1 MKKVLFPVCLFFSS
15 ALLPPAVF
23 AAITLESTNQP
34 PSELFALILGGA
46 GIFLVGIHFA
56 GDYLQQMTSG
66 TVREIVTRVARNR
79 VGMFLW
85 GGFLGFF
92 TQSGKATA
100 FILSDF
106 VQADL
111 IKPRQAAPM
120 VYWGNAGSS
129 LIAFVSMLSVKIFA
143 LMLLGVTAF
152 GLTFHYPRRLVQGY
166 GAMFGLGMIMFGL
179 FLVKNGVAGFAAMEE
194 VSNLVHFIRGNYL
207 LCFLVGLVL
216 TLVVQSNIAIMLI
229 TIAMA
234 AAGLFGLEEA
244 AMGMFGAQAGTGILT
259 WVFSYHS
266 KGSARQ
272 VVITQIS
279 FDVIATLVFVG
290 LFYLERWFDLPLV
303 LTLARTVSDGISG
316 QAITT
321 ALAFQFG
328 AAAILVL
335 MRGPVFTWIEEKFPP
350 SATEVLSETRFL
362 RKNAADSPE
371 TGLLLVEREQSR
383 LLERLPLYIDAV
395 REEPAGN
402 RESPATYHAAFVE
415 ISKKINSTLG
425 EISRLGLNTA
435 TSDELIR
442 VTKMQEQLRR
452 FEDIV
457 YQLATEMSR
466 RDISPKARELG
477 NVIMESADFIMLTAI
492 DAIQSLEQSEL
503 DTLETLTQDRSELM
517 KKMRHN
523 YFNSEKELSEADR
536 NFVLDI
542 TILFENVVQTLA
554 RYGVLLKS
562 SLYAAES
569 TPSS

>member
-1 MKKVLFPVCLFFSS
+1 MKRYIPFLSVLLLAGLFPQDLS
-15 ALLPPAVF
+15 
-23 AAITLESTNQP
+23 AAIKLESTNQP
-34 PSELFALILGGA
+34 PGELFALIFGGA

-66 TVREIVTRVARNR
+66 TVSEIITRVSRNR

-85 GGFLGFF
+85 GLFLGFF

-106 VQADL
+106 VQAGL

-152 GLTFHYPRRLVQGY
+152 GLTFHYPKRLVQGY

-179 FLVKNGVAGFAAMEE
+179 FLVKNGAAGFAAMEE
-194 VSNLVHFIRGNYL
+194 VSDLVQFLHGAYL
-207 LCFLVGLVL
+207 LSFVMGLIF
-216 TLVVQSNIAIMLI
+216 TLIVQSNIAIMLI

-234 AAGLFGLEEA
+234 SSGLFGLEEA
-244 AMGMFGAQAGTGILT
+244 AMAIFGAQAGTGILT
-259 WVFSYHS
+259 WIFSFHS
-266 KGSARQ
+266 KGSARE

-279 FDVIATLVFVG
+279 FDVIATLFFVL
-290 LFYLERWFDLPLV
+290 LFYLEQVAGLPL
-303 LTLARTVSDGISG
+303 LMALARSASDAVSA
-316 QAITT
+316 QAIVV
-321 ALAFQFG
+321 ALVFQFG
-328 AAAILVL
+328 AAGLAVLV
-335 MRGPVFTWIEEKFPP
+335 RNPVFTWIERKFPP
-350 SATEVLSETRFL
+350 SATEVLSETMYL
-362 RKNAADSPE
+362 HKNAADSPE
-371 TGLLLVEREQSR
+371 TGLLLVEREQGR
-383 LLERLPLYIDAV
+383 LLERLPLYIDAL
-395 REEPAGN
+395 REGSAA
-402 RESPATYHAAFVE
+402 RHESPAAYHEAFIE
-415 ISKKINSTLG
+415 ISRKINETLA

-435 TSDELIR
+435 SSDDLIR

-457 YQLATEMSR
+457 FQLTTGMSR
-466 RDISPKARELG
+466 RDISSKARDLG

-492 DAIQSLEQSEL
+492 DAIQSQDESEI
-503 DTLETLTQDRSELM
+503 DTLETLTQDRSALM
-517 KKMRHN
+517 TKMRHN

-554 RYGVLLKS
+554 RYGVLLKG
-562 SLYAAES
+562 
-569 TPSS
+569 